1 MVTKTPNHSDL
12 QNLKNEIKLE
22 ITTEQQKIRHNQ
34 NNELQKYYNI
44 VDDLKT
50 DSALNK
56 QSLATMERSINEI
69 KEMMKELSK
78 DIKDEIKSIKSE
90 FVTKSE
96 LEPIREKQKDHDAII
111 KRLAWGA
118 FILLLSLIA
127 GFIWISKYM

>member
-1 MVTKTPNHSDL
+1 MVTKTSNHSDL
-12 QNLKNEIKLE
+12 QNLKNELKLE
-22 ITTEQQKIRHNQ
+22 IWEEQRKLRHESNNKIQ
-34 NNELQKYYNI
+34 NDYYLIDKKMSEYNT
-44 VDDLKT
+44 DLKLT
-50 DSALNK
+50 KLTLDNMLE
-56 QSLATMERSINEI
+56 QMERWFEDI
-69 KEMMKELSK
+69 KE
-78 DIKDEIKSIKSE
+78 EIRSMRSD